1 MSYHGFS
8 QRILVYFVDYH
19 QLSISIKI
27 KSEFLVSF
35 RYFFHINVPSVFRRS
50 CKYWVLAGLL
60 LLMVVNADNYWMP
73 TGRSSD
79 DHKGSVV
86 ESERELVV
94 SICDSCARVRS
105 SIHDRSWLV
114 VISVVCASLR
124 RFHTEDQSCDKLSTV
139 DNNKDMEQAMIKVL
153 SQASAL
159 CNWLPLRRRCYMN
172 TGDWSN
178 HLLSRSCSDIT
189 CSEHTSS
196 LKLCRC
202 HS

>member
-1 MSYHGFS
+1 MTIFLFKPKLKLNSWSLSRIFS
-8 QRILVYFVDYH
+8 HFQF
-19 QLSISIKI
+19 
-27 KSEFLVSF
+27 
-35 RYFFHINVPSVFRRS
+35 NVPSVFRRS

-60 LLMVVNADNYWMP
+60 LLLVVNADNYWMP
-73 TGRSSD
+73 TGRSFD
-79 DHKGSVV
+79 DHKGSVA

-94 SICDSCARVRS
+94 SICDSCAMVRS
-105 SIHDRSWLV
+105 SIHDRLWLV
-114 VISVVCASLR
+114 VISVVYASLR
-124 RFHTEDQSCDKLSTV
+124 RFHTEDQENDKLLTV

-159 CNWLPLRRRCYMN
+159 SNWLPLRRCCCMN

-178 HLLSRSCSDIT
+178 PLLSRSYSDIT

-196 LKLCRC
+196 LKLCRS